1 MGACVYNSIMA
12 QLVRHD
18 YIDWY
23 NKVVETPLK
32 NRNPQYYHSCCH
44 TYSTRKKEKG
54 LQTHPE
60 SLSFRKLFKTP
71 ADGDD
76 KYNQVKAFYD
86 KYCETHGSFP
96 EQDLPHTLRG
106 CDLTSESEEEMMM
119 MPAKSKMKIGEKK
132 TALSQ
137 DSSNAKDLKVANP
150 ERLRFKEGILYTT
163 VTVQNQISELR
174 TETSRTS
181 SLTKLLVAE
190 NKELAAENKRLSMEV
205 FRMKED
211 LAEQRQLLSAVN
223 ARINDM
229 FKRGLGSMLG
239 KRDQL
244 EPSFEKDTASSA
256 QKEKTK
262 EPQRETSPSSSEI
275 REKDVEDKS

>member
-1 MGACVYNSIMA
+1 MLPHL
-12 QLVRHD
+12 QH
-18 YIDWY
+18 
-23 NKVVETPLK
+23 
-32 NRNPQYYHSCCH
+32 
-44 TYSTRKKEKG
+44 KEERKG

-106 CDLTSESEEEMMM
+106 CDLTSEEEMMM

-150 ERLRFKEGILYTT
+150 ERLRFKEGILYTA

-244 EPSFEKDTASSA
+244 ERSFEKEKASSA

-262 EPQRETSPSSSEI
+262 EPQLETSPSSSEI
-275 REKDVEDKS
+275 HEKDVEDKS